1 MKYNYEAQ
9 EKVVSAIYTFSL
21 NNSKLPQNVYSTIMP
36 NGEETTVS
44 LQAVEIALKEIMAA
58 FNFEVEPVP

>member
-9 EKVVSAIYTFSL
+9 EKVVSAIYTFTL
-21 NNSKLPQNVYSTIMP
+21 NNSKLPKNVKTTI
-36 NGEETTVS
+36 NGEEIEVS
-44 LQAVEIALKEIMAA
+44 LQAVGVALKEIMAA